1 MNKISKNIADNPLAE
16 SVKHN
21 LISYISESGDA
32 RKAIVAAYL
41 FGSAL
46 HPEKFKK
53 NSDIDLA
60 FLLDR
65 CLYKQD
71 PVINSAPA
79 YMAATKIGMILN
91 RQTDVIIL
99 NAASIETAY
108 QAVTTGMLIYE
119 ADRETRLEY
128 ESVLRGLFFDF
139 KPFLEKLRAGTMSGS
154 NAGKTIH
161 ESH

>member
-1 MNKISKNIADNPLAE
+1 MGKTSKNIPDKNLAE
-16 SVKHN
+16 SVQHHF
-21 LISYISESGDA
+21 LSYVSESGDA
-32 RKAIVAAYL
+32 RKSIVAAYL

-46 HPEKFKK
+46 NPEKFKK

-65 CLYKQD
+65 HLYKQD

-79 YMAATKIGMILN
+79 YLAATKISMILN

-99 NAASIETAY
+99 NSASIETSY

-119 ADRETRLEY
+119 ANRETRLEY
-128 ESVLRGLFFDF
+128 ESTLRGLYFDF
-139 KPFLEKLRAGTMSGS
+139 KPFLEKLRAGTMTRP
-154 NAGKTIH
+154 NTGKTNP
-161 ESH
+161 

>member
-1 MNKISKNIADNPLAE
+1 MGTTSKNIPDKSLAE
-16 SVKHN
+16 SVQHHF
-21 LISYISESGDA
+21 LSYISESGDA
-32 RKAIVAAYL
+32 RKAIIAAYL

-65 CLYKQD
+65 RLYKQD

-79 YMAATKIGMILN
+79 YMAATKISMILN

-99 NAASIETAY
+99 NSASIETAY
-108 QAVTTGMLIYE
+108 QAVTTGMPICE
-119 ADRETRLEY
+119 ANRETRLEY
-128 ESVLRGLFFDF
+128 ESALRGLYFDF
-139 KPFLEKLRAGTMSGS
+139 KPFLEKLRAGTMTGS
-154 NAGKTIH
+154 NTGKTNP
-161 ESH
+161 

>member
-1 MNKISKNIADNPLAE
+1 MGKNSKNIPDNSLAE
-16 SVKHN
+16 SVKHDLLN
-21 LISYISESGDA
+21 YISESVDA
-32 RKAIVAAYL
+32 PGAIVAAYL
-41 FGSAL
+41 FGSARR
-46 HPEKFKK
+46 PEKFKK

-65 CLYKQD
+65 RLYKQD

-79 YMAATKIGMILN
+79 YMAATKLGMTLN
-91 RQTDVIIL
+91 RQTDVIVL

-108 QAVTTGMLIYE
+108 QAVTTGMLLYE
-119 ADRETRLEY
+119 ADRENRLEY
-128 ESVLRGLFFDF
+128 ESVLRGLYFDF
-139 KPFLEKLRAGTMSGS
+139 KPFLEKLRAKTMSGA